1 MKKKHRRIR
10 KEFIITVIS
19 ALVIIGLIVGL
30 IIYFNKD
37 QLVFNYTDNN
47 EVNIFDEVYNTDFIT
62 KIENGKLLTEKERI
76 DTSLLGTIEVKI
88 KVEDNHKKEHEYKIT
103 IIVVDK
109 EDPVI
114 TYEKEIS
121 TEVGTKIDLLKGV
134 SATDNSKED
143 IEVTVEGEYD
153 LNKEGDYKLFY
164 VAKDSSGN
172 VK

>member
-1 MKKKHRRIR
+1 MKKKRRRIR

-62 KIENGKLLTEKERI
+62 KIENGNILTEKERI
-76 DTSLLGTIEVKI
+76 DTSLLGTIEVKLR
-88 KVEDNHKKEHEYKIT
+88 VEDNHKKEHEYKIT

-121 TEVGTKIDLLKGV
+121 TEAGTKIDLLKGV

-143 IEVTVEGEYD
+143 IEVQLKVNMILIKKVNISY
-153 LNKEGDYKLFY
+153 FM
-164 VAKDSSGN
+164 
-172 VK
+172 